1 MAQIILK
8 NEIGIDVST
17 QSLRKLLSHA
27 PLSNGKILL
36 SLNDTS
42 LPEDVQG
49 ACIPALLIEKFAPRY
64 STICN
69 CPDST
74 SWDCCVVIS
83 KEWCNLQSKFPAYF
97 TYLLGHEIGHATI
110 CLRDISLHIH
120 CCLIHEFIFLAS
132 HGKIHPNESPHEQLS
147 DKFGKYV
154 SIKLHNINKLSHEIE
169 KIKLKKNEKE
179 RERLEFVQDTSPSN
193 DFSGLRER
201 MVAFSRPYKD
211 ELIQCWKNHIR
222 EHGENSLASLILN
235 YDALFEPKKET
246 DLFF

>member
-17 QSLRKLLSHA
+17 QSLGKLLSHA
-27 PLSNGKILL
+27 PLSNGTILV
-36 SLNDTS
+36 SLNNTS
-42 LPEDVQG
+42 LPEEVQA

-64 STICN
+64 TTICN
-69 CPDST
+69 YPDST

-110 CLRDISLHIH
+110 CLRDISLHIL
-120 CCLIHEFIFLAS
+120 CCLIHEFIFVAS
-132 HGKIHPNESPHEQLS
+132 HGKIHPSESPH
-147 DKFGKYV
+147 D
-154 SIKLHNINKLSHEIE
+154 HEIE
-169 KIKLKKNEKE
+169 KIKLQKSDKE
-179 RERLEFVQDTSPSN
+179 RERLEFVQYTSPSN